1 MSIEEKI
8 DGLTVT
14 LMSLT
19 DALNKLGA
27 MLPGSQ
33 IVPPAA
39 VLSSA
44 PPAPAAAA
52 PVQPAF
58 APPPAAPAFPPAQA
72 PVAAPAFAP
81 AMPAP
86 PSFAPAPAAP
96 AALPFSDLNGL
107 AKWAT
112 EMYHEIEKAAPG
124 NGMRIQS
131 VLTSLGANGMGDIK
145 PEQFQAFFNGV
156 NALRG

>member
-27 MLPGSQ
+27 MLSGSQ

-86 PSFAPAPAAP
+86 PSFAPAPAAAP
-96 AALPFSDLNGL
+96 ALPFSDLNGL

-112 EMYHEIEKAAPG
+112 EMYHTLGPEK
-124 NGMRIQS
+124 GMQIQN

-145 PEQFQAFFNGV
+145 PEQFQAFFDGV

>member
-27 MLPGSQ
+27 MLSNGT
-33 IVPPAA
+33 IVPA
-39 VLSSA
+39 
-44 PPAPAAAA
+44 APAAPA
-52 PVQPAF
+52 QPTF
-58 APPPAAPAFPPAQA
+58 APPPAPAPAAPSFPPAQA
-72 PVAAPAFAP
+72 PVETPPFAP

-86 PSFAPAPAAP
+86 PSFAPAPAAAP
-96 AALPFSDLNGL
+96 ALPFSDLNGL

-112 EMYHEIEKAAPG
+112 EMYHDLGPEK
-124 NGMRIQS
+124 GMRIQS

>member
-1 MSIEEKI
+1 MSIEAKI

-19 DALNKLGA
+19 DALNKLGT
-27 MLPGSQ
+27 MLSGSQ

-39 VLSSA
+39 
-44 PPAPAAAA
+44 APA
-52 PVQPAF
+52 QPAQTF
-58 APPPAAPAFPPAQA
+58 APPPAPAPAAPSFPPAQA
-72 PVAAPAFAP
+72 PVAPPPFAP

-86 PSFAPAPAAP
+86 PSFAPAPAAAP
-96 AALPFSDLNGL
+96 ALPFSDLNGL

-145 PEQFQAFFNGV
+145 PEQFQAFFDGV

>member
-1 MSIEEKI
+1 MSLEAKI

-19 DALNKLGA
+19 DALNKLGT
-27 MLPGSQ
+27 MLSGSQ

-39 VLSSA
+39 
-44 PPAPAAAA
+44 APA
-52 PVQPAF
+52 QPAQTF
-58 APPPAAPAFPPAQA
+58 APPPAPAPAAPSFPPAQA
-72 PVAAPAFAP
+72 PVAPPSFAP

-86 PSFAPAPAAP
+86 PSFAPAPAAAP
-96 AALPFSDLNGL
+96 ALPFSDLNGL

-112 EMYHEIEKAAPG
+112 EMYHDLGPEK
-124 NGMRIQS
+124 GMQIQS

>member
-19 DALNKLGA
+19 DALNNLGR
-27 MLPGSQ
+27 MLSGSQ

-44 PPAPAAAA
+44 PPAPA
-52 PVQPAF
+52 P
-58 APPPAAPAFPPAQA
+58 APPPVAPSFPPAQA
-72 PVAAPAFAP
+72 PVAAPPFAP

-112 EMYHEIEKAAPG
+112 EMYHDLGPEK
-124 NGMRIQS
+124 GMRIQS

-145 PEQFQAFFNGV
+145 PEQFQAFFDGV

>member
-1 MSIEEKI
+1 MSLEAKI

-19 DALNKLGA
+19 DALNKLGT
-27 MLPGSQ
+27 MLSGSQ

-39 VLSSA
+39 
-44 PPAPAAAA
+44 APA
-52 PVQPAF
+52 QPAQTF
-58 APPPAAPAFPPAQA
+58 APPPAPAPAAPSFPPAQA
-72 PVAAPAFAP
+72 PVAPPPFAP

-86 PSFAPAPAAP
+86 PSFAPAPAAAP
-96 AALPFSDLNGL
+96 ALPFSDLNGL

-112 EMYHEIEKAAPG
+112 EVYHDLGPEK
-124 NGMRIQS
+124 GMQIQS

-145 PEQFQAFFNGV
+145 PEQFQAFFDGV

>member
-1 MSIEEKI
+1 MSLEAKI

-19 DALNKLGA
+19 DALNKLGT
-27 MLPGSQ
+27 MLSGSQ

-39 VLSSA
+39 
-44 PPAPAAAA
+44 APA
-52 PVQPAF
+52 QPAQPAQTF
-58 APPPAAPAFPPAQA
+58 APPPAPAPAAPSFPPAQA
-72 PVAAPAFAP
+72 PVAAPPFAAP
-81 AMPAP
+81 MPAP
-86 PSFAPAPAAP
+86 PSFAPAPAAAP
-96 AALPFSDLNGL
+96 ALPFSDLTGL

-112 EMYHEIEKAAPG
+112 EMYHDLGPEK
-124 NGMRIQS
+124 GMRIQS

-145 PEQFQAFFNGV
+145 PEQFQAFFDGV

>member
-1 MSIEEKI
+1 MSIESKI

-27 MLPGSQ
+27 MLSGSQ

-44 PPAPAAAA
+44 PPAPA
-52 PVQPAF
+52 P
-58 APPPAAPAFPPAQA
+58 APPPVAPSFPPAQA
-72 PVAAPAFAP
+72 PVAAPPFAAP
-81 AMPAP
+81 MPAP
-86 PSFAPAPAAP
+86 PSFAPAPAAAP
-96 AALPFSDLNGL
+96 ALPFSDLTGL

-112 EMYHEIEKAAPG
+112 EMYHDLGPEK
-124 NGMRIQS
+124 GMQIQS

-145 PEQFQAFFNGV
+145 PEQFQAFFDGV